1 MMIKP
6 LNILGLMGGTALDGI
21 KIALINTDGIDV
33 YHVEFASKILYP
45 DLLRQKIRAIIGKK
59 TTLPEDTEL
68 IEQTDAEFTDFL
80 YETITETLNECET
93 RPDYIGLEGPTICH
107 DAQNCYT
114 YQLGKGKILAE
125 KTGIKVVTHFH
136 NADILN
142 GGQGSPVMATYYAAL
157 AQNLEKPAAF
167 INIGGITSLIW
178 TGHLGEITAFD
189 CGPGNALIDDWVFK
203 HANMMMD
210 YNGKLAATGTVH
222 EKIVAQMMK
231 QDFFAKYPPKSAD
244 RNSFNDKIEHLEGLS
259 LEDGAATATALIAE
273 AVAYSLAL
281 YLPEVPK
288 CAVICGGGAQNPT
301 LVRFMRNKLKDM
313 NIETALTDIFEHKI
327 GDAQAAAFLA
337 ARRIYA
343 LPITFPT
350 TTGVAA
356 PITGGVIY
364 EKEQSDD

>member
-125 KTGIKVVTHFH
+125 K
-136 NADILN
+136 NWN
-142 GGQGSPVMATYYAAL
+142 
-157 AQNLEKPAAF
+157 
-167 INIGGITSLIW
+167 
-178 TGHLGEITAFD
+178 
-189 CGPGNALIDDWVFK
+189 
-203 HANMMMD
+203 
-210 YNGKLAATGTVH
+210 
-222 EKIVAQMMK
+222 
-231 QDFFAKYPPKSAD
+231 
-244 RNSFNDKIEHLEGLS
+244 
-259 LEDGAATATALIAE
+259 
-273 AVAYSLAL
+273 
-281 YLPEVPK
+281 
-288 CAVICGGGAQNPT
+288 
-301 LVRFMRNKLKDM
+301 
-313 NIETALTDIFEHKI
+313 
-327 GDAQAAAFLA
+327 
-337 ARRIYA
+337 
-343 LPITFPT
+343 
-350 TTGVAA
+350 
-356 PITGGVIY
+356 
-364 EKEQSDD
+364 